1 MKKIERIQTMIKKM
15 KGVIF
20 DQDGTLYDTEKLYV
34 KSWLEAG
41 KYYHI
46 PIDETFASLV
56 SGMGILDTIEVLKE
70 YFPNADGHAV
80 LDKCFSLCME
90 KQNEELEEKPGL
102 HEIFDYCKSQGF
114 LLAIASNSPK
124 TQIEKNLEQVGLRDA
139 VSYIV
144 SGESIEKGKPHPDIF
159 LDAARNLG
167 LDPEECYVI
176 EDSFN
181 GIRAGHAA
189 GCTTIM
195 IPDQKQPTEEI
206 RSLYDVCCKDF
217 FEAIEYM
224 KNAAK

>member
-1 MKKIERIQTMIKKM
+1 MKKEM
-15 KGVIF
+15 KGIIF

-41 KYYHI
+41 AYYHV
-46 PIDETFASLV
+46 PITEEFTSLV
-56 SGMGILDTIEVLKE
+56 SGMGVLDTIDKIKE
-70 YFPNADGHAV
+70 HFPNVDGNAI
-80 LDKCFSLCME
+80 LNKCFELCMI
-90 KQNEELEEKPGL
+90 KQNDELEEKPGL
-102 HEIFDYCKSQGF
+102 HEMFDYCKQQGYR
-114 LLAIASNSPK
+114 LAIASNSPK
-124 TQIEKNLEQVGLRDA
+124 SQIEKNLAKVGLRNS

-159 LDAARNLG
+159 LDAAHNLG
-167 LDPEECYVI
+167 LEPEECYVI

-195 IPDQKQPTEEI
+195 IPDQKQPTDEI
-206 RSLYDVCCKDF
+206 LSLCDACCKDF
-217 FEAIEYM
+217 FAAIEYM